1 MSELELTRL
10 LLQKLEKEL
19 NLTEEDRRVLS
30 ELKFKCIAQ
39 SIRIQGVY
47 REKDEA
53 VINALWDYITE
64 SLFSITGL
72 NSLVDN
78 RVLEEKRTPAS
89 KHCSSY
95 STSGPHKPVDW
106 EYIPVKEIPKD
117 KKKRAEFFC
126 GNYVRLSKKKSA
138 RTLLKSE
145 KTE

>member
-1 MSELELTRL
+1 MSDLELTRL
-10 LLQKLEKEL
+10 LMQKLEKEL
-19 NLTEEDRRVLS
+19 NLTDEDRRVLS
-30 ELKFKCIAQ
+30 ELQFKCVGQ
-39 SIRIQGVY
+39 SVRIQGVY

-53 VINALWDYITE
+53 VINALWEYITE
-64 SLFSITGL
+64 ALFSITGF

-78 RVLEEKRTPAS
+78 RVLEEMKTPVS

-95 STSGPHKPVDW
+95 STSGPQKPVDW

-138 RTLLKSE
+138 RDYVKAELIE
-145 KTE
+145 